1 MLLTRRSLLSGA
13 TVLGAAALSGP
24 AFADAPAMARAVVVE
39 QGAAGVRVSIA
50 LDRPTTARTM
60 VLADP
65 HRFVIDMA
73 DAQWAMPQGAAGEGP
88 GTGVV
93 RRYRFAQ
100 QAGAT
105 ARLVLD
111 LDAPAGLLRQEI
123 GARRAPGLSFEL
135 GPAETAIAPPARR
148 EFTSRNNNLR
158 RTIVVDA
165 GHGGRDPGA
174 IGATGVREKDV
185 VLDAALQ
192 LRSAL
197 ESRGGQYRVVLT
209 RDADRFVEL
218 QDRVGIARAQ
228 SADLFISL
236 HADSHARQEAVGAS
250 VYTLSERGS
259 DRAQTVMTSQNW
271 NLDLGEAPRR
281 GVAHDVLVDLFQ
293 RETTNRSAQFAQ
305 MVIPRLGEVAP
316 LLSNTHRNAGFFV
329 LLAPDVPAVLIETGF
344 LSNPGDERRLS
355 SSREREHM
363 ASAMARAVDD
373 YFTAPQLYAARA

>member
-1 MLLTRRSLLSGA
+1 MLISRRSLVLAGA
-13 TVLGAAALSGP
+13 TALGAGALSGR
-24 AFADAPAMARAVVVE
+24 AWADAPAVARAVRLE
-39 QGAAGVRVSIA
+39 EAGQGVRVSVA
-50 LDRPTTARTM
+50 LDRQTTARTM
-60 VLADP
+60 FLADP
-65 HRFVIDMA
+65 HRFVIDLA
-73 DAQWAMPQGAAGEGP
+73 NTSWAMPAAAGEGP
-88 GTGVV
+88 GAGVV

-100 QAGAT
+100 QPSA

-111 LDAPAGLLRQEI
+111 LEAPANLLRQEI
-123 GARRAPGLSFEL
+123 GARAAPGLSFDL
-135 GPAETAIAPPARR
+135 AATAPFAAPAPRR
-148 EFTSRNNNLR
+148 EYAGQNNNLR

-192 LRSAL
+192 LRAAL

-218 QDRVGIARAQ
+218 EDRVRIARTQ
-228 SADLFISL
+228 NADLFISV
-236 HADSHARQEAVGAS
+236 HADSHARQEATGAS

-305 MVIPRLGEVAP
+305 LVIPRLGEVAP

-344 LSNPGDERRLS
+344 LSNPADERRLNS
-355 SSREREHM
+355 PRAREQM
-363 ASAMARAVDD
+363 ADAMARAVDD
-373 YFTAPQLYAARA
+373 YFRTPQLYAARA